1 MAPAYVFVPDTEAR
15 REIRM
20 SECRWLPSD
29 TLTIQIRPDLS
40 VYVVNLPE
48 DLTPEESRKIGRV
61 VGSLIDD
68 GLLTRPRSDGLDG
81 DNVGPR
87 QVLPEC

>member
-1 MAPAYVFVPDTEAR
+1 
-15 REIRM
+15 M

-68 GLLTRPRSDGLDG
+68 GLFNPPSERWFGWRQCWSASGSSGVLKP
-81 DNVGPR
+81 NVAT
-87 QVLPEC
+87 E